1 MIGSTLRQYVITSK
15 LGEGGMG
22 VVWRRGTPSSDETSP
37 SKCCRPTRLTARC
50 AASVSSA
57 KRAAS
62 ALNHPNIVTIYEIN
76 SVGAVDF
83 IAMELVEG
91 ETLAALLS
99 RGRIG
104 VEHVLDIATQIADA
118 VGRAHRAGIVH
129 RDLKPT
135 NVMINDDG
143 LVKVL
148 DFGLAKVVDANADP
162 DATNRQTQ
170 LMLTRDGT
178 AVGTP
183 GYMSPEQAL
192 GEPTDARSD
201 VFSFGVILYQMLAG
215 VLPFGGATNSERLRA
230 LHLSEPPSL
239 DTVRADA
246 PNWLI
251 AIVSRLLAKDPNERD
266 LTLLEATGRVGVAS
280 EEISRHRRRSR
291 RIQDADAARHLQ
303 HGALHARRQ
312 SADAA

>member
-1 MIGSTLRQYVITSK
+1 M
-15 LGEGGMG
+15 
-22 VVWRRGTPSSDETSP
+22 VWRARDTILGRDVALKVLPAD
-37 SKCCRPTRLTARC
+37 TADSEVRRERFFRE
-50 AASVSSA
+50 A
-57 KRAAS
+57 RAAS
-62 ALNHPNIVTIYEIN
+62 ALNHLNIVTIYEIN

-83 IAMELVEG
+83 IAMESVEG

-178 AVGTP
+178 AVGP
-183 GYMSPEQAL
+183 GRHVSGTGARR
-192 GEPTDARSD
+192 TDR
-201 VFSFGVILYQMLAG
+201 
-215 VLPFGGATNSERLRA
+215 RA
-230 LHLSEPPSL
+230 
-239 DTVRADA
+239 V
-246 PNWLI
+246 
-251 AIVSRLLAKDPNERD
+251 
-266 LTLLEATGRVGVAS
+266 GRVLVWSDPVSDAC
-280 EEISRHRRRSR
+280 RCAAVRRRDQQRAS
-291 RIQDADAARHLQ
+291 ACPALV
-303 HGALHARRQ
+303 GAPVA
-312 SADAA
+312 

>member
-22 VVWRRGTPSSDETSP
+22 VVWR
-37 SKCCRPTRLTARC
+37 ARDTILGRDV
-50 AASVSSA
+50 ALKVLPADKADREVRRERFFREA
-57 KRAAS
+57 RAAS
-62 ALNHPNIVTIYEIN
+62 ALNHPNIITIYEIN
-76 SVGAVDF
+76 SVGVVDF

-91 ETLAALLS
+91 ETLGALLS

-104 VEHVLDIATQIADA
+104 VEHILDIARQIADA

-148 DFGLAKVVDANADP
+148 DFGLAKVVDSNGDP

-170 LMLTRDGT
+170 LVLTRDGT

-192 GEPTDARSD
+192 GEPTDA
-201 VFSFGVILYQMLAG
+201 
-215 VLPFGGATNSERLRA
+215 
-230 LHLSEPPSL
+230 
-239 DTVRADA
+239 
-246 PNWLI
+246 
-251 AIVSRLLAKDPNERD
+251 
-266 LTLLEATGRVGVAS
+266 
-280 EEISRHRRRSR
+280 
-291 RIQDADAARHLQ
+291 
-303 HGALHARRQ
+303 
-312 SADAA
+312 

>member
-1 MIGSTLRQYVITSK
+1 VLPADKGDSEV
-15 LGEGGMG
+15 
-22 VVWRRGTPSSDETSP
+22 RRE
-37 SKCCRPTRLTARC
+37 RFFREA
-50 AASVSSA
+50 
-57 KRAAS
+57 RAAS

-178 AVGTP
+178 AVGRVLIWSDP
-183 GYMSPEQAL
+183 VS
-192 GEPTDARSD
+192 DACRCAA
-201 VFSFGVILYQMLAG
+201 V
-215 VLPFGGATNSERLRA
+215 
-230 LHLSEPPSL
+230 
-239 DTVRADA
+239 
-246 PNWLI
+246 
-251 AIVSRLLAKDPNERD
+251 
-266 LTLLEATGRVGVAS
+266 
-280 EEISRHRRRSR
+280 RRRDQQRAS
-291 RIQDADAARHLQ
+291 ACPALV
-303 HGALHARRQ
+303 GAPVA
-312 SADAA
+312 